1 MTVTVQSA
9 GNVKDRQ
16 SLCLCT
22 TKRERLL
29 RAARWRGDCMQLPRV
44 EGSGPCLFCGN
55 FVVTNE
61 EQAVLDKKNKKT
73 DMLYKKLAGDSRS
86 QAAVDNKDWL
96 LDYQA
101 NSARRTQIIDDESNK
116 WLTPEQREAM
126 NKKKEEL

>member
-1 MTVTVQSA
+1 M
-9 GNVKDRQ
+9 
-16 SLCLCT
+16 

-29 RAARWRGDCMQLPRV
+29 RAARWRGDCMQLSDSQTRPRHQLPRV

-86 QAAVDNKDWL
+86 QAAVDNKDRL